1 MGYLIPM
8 TMEENRCTT
17 EEGCADT
24 RRRMYL
30 PGGEFGRGEDMAT
43 MEVDTVG
50 TLCRATEAAWGWV
63 TPDMGSGLGWAV
75 FCP

>member
-1 MGYLIPM
+1 
-8 TMEENRCTT
+8 
-17 EEGCADT
+17 
-24 RRRMYL
+24 MYP

-63 TPDMGSGLGWAV
+63 TPDMGSGLGGLLSSRTS
-75 FCP
+75 F